1 MTAGRAVAA
10 QLERLA
16 ATCRD
21 DPVARD
27 DEREAAHGAERSRCP
42 RGAWSPGERGEPTVG
57 HDLTPADR
65 SGGVEELVLK
75 QA

>member
-16 ATCRD
+16 ATRRD

-27 DEREAAHGAERSRCP
+27 DEREAAHGA
-42 RGAWSPGERGEPTVG
+42 PGG
-57 HDLTPADR
+57 HLKRRLLA
-65 SGGVEELVLK
+65 VEGTIL
-75 QA
+75 